1 MKSQLV
7 VSALCLAL
15 LILPCRVSNAQDP
28 ATILVAG
35 ITTSAFLDKLQEK
48 ANNIVQ
54 NAGGVGSL
62 LASKVARDIQL
73 DIMATRIQLHDEL
86 NQNWDRLD
94 QEKVSVLKEIDSS
107 LNQVTKNI
115 GQVSQMQDDL
125 VLDVDSTLNRIPF
138 LKDVRTVRR
147 IWGASQYYRP
157 NGIYIVTIH
166 GNIFDSSAEVPT
178 VTVGGR
184 PLTTTPIVHNPYDCT
199 LEISSTLLNDLF
211 QDRKSTR

>member
-1 MKSQLV
+1 MKPKLL
-7 VSALCLAL
+7 VSALCFAL
-15 LILPCRVSNAQDP
+15 LAISCQVSNAQDLGTV
-28 ATILVAG
+28 AVAG
-35 ITTSAFLDKLQEK
+35 ITTSALLDKLNEK

-62 LASKVARDIQL
+62 LVSKAARDIQL
-73 DIMATRIQLHDEL
+73 EIMAARIQLHDEL

-107 LNQVTKNI
+107 LTQVTKNL

-147 IWGASQYYRP
+147 IWEPR
-157 NGIYIVTIH
+157 NTT
-166 GNIFDSSAEVPT
+166 VPR
-178 VTVGGR
+178 VCI
-184 PLTTTPIVHNPYDCT
+184 L
-199 LEISSTLLNDLF
+199 
-211 QDRKSTR
+211 